1 MPGVNVPRPDD
12 IRYGPGAFMDYD
24 DISKREAKALV
35 KK

>member
-1 MPGVNVPRPDD
+1 MPGVNISRPDD

-24 DISKREAKALV
+24 DISAMEAKALN